1 MGYAEQVRASRDGDR
16 FHYYWAARRALRL
29 LDLTGDLRA
38 IGVEGL
44 PEGEE
49 VEGEE
54 VIDVAEYFG
63 GRDAETCSWF
73 RYTQLKHSTMRR
85 DQLIVASELR
95 KTLDKFAEI
104 YRRETGNG
112 RATKLGFAFAPTV
125 C

>member
-63 GRDAETCSWF
+63 G
-73 RYTQLKHSTMRR
+73 
-85 DQLIVASELR
+85 
-95 KTLDKFAEI
+95 
-104 YRRETGNG
+104 
-112 RATKLGFAFAPTV
+112 P
-125 C
+125 